1 MKVTI
6 KYFGLVAEA
15 AEKSEEI
22 LELHGAITASELKA
36 QCLNGL
42 AIADKDSVQIAVN
55 QNLNDKIKKLHARKK
70 AEHGVI
76 RPSRR
81 PQAKTHIHT

>member
-15 AEKSEEI
+15 AEKSEEV
-22 LELHGAITASELKA
+22 LELNGALTAMELKA

-42 AIADKDSVQIAVN
+42 TIVDKESIQIAVN
-55 QNLNDKIKKLHARKK
+55 QNLDDITTLKDGDEVAFLPPFA
-70 AEHGVI
+70 GG
-76 RPSRR
+76 
-81 PQAKTHIHT
+81 

>member
-1 MKVTI
+1 MKVTV

-15 AEKSEEI
+15 AAKPEEVMEFDRT
-22 LELHGAITASELKA
+22 LTASELKA

-55 QNLNDKIKKLHARKK
+55 QNLDDSITLKDGDEVALLPPFA
-70 AEHGVI
+70 GG
-76 RPSRR
+76 
-81 PQAKTHIHT
+81 

>member
-1 MKVTI
+1 MNVTI

-55 QNLNDKIKKLHARKK
+55 QNLNDKITIKDGDEVALLPPFA
-70 AEHGVI
+70 GG
-76 RPSRR
+76 
-81 PQAKTHIHT
+81 

>member
-15 AEKSEEI
+15 AEKSEEV
-22 LELHGAITASELKA
+22 LELNGTLAALELKE

-42 AIADKDSVQIAVN
+42 AIADKDSVQIAIN
-55 QNLNDKIKKLHARKK
+55 QNLDDTITLKDGDEVALLPPFA
-70 AEHGVI
+70 GG
-76 RPSRR
+76 
-81 PQAKTHIHT
+81 

>member
-1 MKVTI
+1 MTV

-15 AEKSEEI
+15 ADKFEEV
-22 LELHGAITASELKA
+22 LEFNGELTASELKA

-55 QNLNDKIKKLHARKK
+55 QNLDDKITLKDGDEVALLPPFA
-70 AEHGVI
+70 GG
-76 RPSRR
+76 
-81 PQAKTHIHT
+81 

>member
-1 MKVTI
+1 MKVTV

-15 AEKSEEI
+15 AERFEEI
-22 LELHGAITASELKA
+22 LELDGAITASELKA

-55 QNLNDKIKKLHARKK
+55 QNLDETITINDGDEVALLPPFA
-70 AEHGVI
+70 GG
-76 RPSRR
+76 
-81 PQAKTHIHT
+81 

>member
-1 MKVTI
+1 MNVTI

-15 AEKSEEI
+15 AAKSEEI
-22 LELHGAITASELKA
+22 LELHGAITASELKV

-55 QNLNDKIKKLHARKK
+55 QNLDDTISINDGDEVALLPPFA
-70 AEHGVI
+70 GG
-76 RPSRR
+76 
-81 PQAKTHIHT
+81 

>member
-1 MKVTI
+1 MKVMV

-15 AEKSEEI
+15 ADKSEEV
-22 LELHGAITASELKA
+22 LELNGALTASELKA

-55 QNLNDKIKKLHARKK
+55 QNLDNKIIIKDGDEVALLPPFA
-70 AEHGVI
+70 GG
-76 RPSRR
+76 
-81 PQAKTHIHT
+81 

>member
-15 AEKSEEI
+15 AERFEEI
-22 LELHGAITASELKA
+22 LELDGAITASELKA

-55 QNLNDKIKKLHARKK
+55 QNLNDKITIKDGDEVALLPPFA
-70 AEHGVI
+70 GG
-76 RPSRR
+76 
-81 PQAKTHIHT
+81 